1 VAGSIFLINGDDLVE
16 MTERP
21 YDSEDVLQTLVARYP
36 NLLAREQVDPTEPRR
51 WLLVTREAGIPD
63 REGGGS
69 RWSLDHLFLDQE
81 GIPTL
86 IEVKRSSDTRI
97 RREVVGQML
106 DYAAN
111 VVAFWPVGTI
121 RDKLEERCR
130 RDKLDAEHELAV
142 VAGEAS
148 PDEYWERVKTNLE
161 ARRLRLVFVADA
173 VPVELQRIV
182 EFLNDQMTRTQVIAI
197 EIKRFASPDG
207 HETLVPR
214 VIGQTAAAQQAKST
228 GTEPGRQWDEESF
241 LLDLSERAGA
251 EATAVARE
259 LLEWSRSRG
268 LRVWW
273 GRGKQEGS
281 MVPMLDVGGT
291 SYFSYSVWTHGR
303 VEINFQYMT
312 SGPFADEEKRRAL
325 LARLNALP
333 GIRIEATSISRR
345 PSIRLAALVDKAARS
360 GFLDAFDW
368 LIGEVQSAS
377 EPPTFVQPLA
387 GHSQ

>member
-1 VAGSIFLINGDDLVE
+1 MTGSVFLIQGDDLVE

-21 YDSEDVLQTLVARYP
+21 YDSENVLQTLVARYP
-36 NLLAREQVDPTEPRR
+36 NLLAREQVDPNEPRR

-121 RDKLEERCR
+121 RDKLEQRCR
-130 RDKLDAEHELAV
+130 RDNLDAEHELAV

-148 PDEYWERVKTNLE
+148 PDEYWARVKTNLE

-197 EIKRFASPDG
+197 EIKRFASNDG

-214 VIGQTAAAQQAKST
+214 VIGQTAAAQQAKSA
-228 GTEPGRQWDEESF
+228 GGEPSRQWDEESF
-241 LLDLSERAGA
+241 FAALAERG
-251 EATAVARE
+251 EPEVTTVARE
-259 LLEWSRSRG
+259 LFDWAKRRE

-273 GRGKQEGS
+273 GRGKQVGA
-281 MVPMLDVGGT
+281 MVPVLDVLGASFYPFT
-291 SYFSYSVWTHGR
+291 VWTYGR
-303 VEINFQYMT
+303 LEISFQYMT
-312 SGPFADEEKRRAL
+312 NGPFADEEKRREL
-325 LARLNALP
+325 LAKLNALP
-333 GIRIEATSISRR
+333 GVRIEAASLSRR
-345 PSIRLAALVDKAARS
+345 PSFRLAVLATESARS
-360 GFLDAFDW
+360 GFLDACDW
-368 LIGEVQSAS
+368 FVDEVKLS
-377 EPPTFVQPLA
+377 LA
-387 GHSQ
+387 PAP